1 MSEQQLTNLQ
11 GAVELDKFWRSLVQ
25 LLRAY
30 MRDYAKLNLLLQ
42 EEETDDKTILM
53 CLQMAVTECNGTPPP
68 TNFALRDL
76 VNRGYVHVLTFLAIA
91 YILESLMLLETR
103 NHLNWQEGG
112 QLIGLQDRTPLLSAH
127 AKYFRDLSAYR
138 MKEKKISDSITS
150 AMSEGSVG
158 VHSEYFVIHGYLWA

>member
-1 MSEQQLTNLQ
+1 MQQQLVNLQ
-11 GAVELDKFWRSLVQ
+11 GAVGLDSYWRSLVQ
-25 LLRAY
+25 LIRGY
-30 MRDYAKLNLLLQ
+30 MRDYGKLNLLLQ

-53 CLQMAVTECNGTPPP
+53 CLQMAVVELNGTPPP
-68 TNFALRDL
+68 TNFAMRDL
-76 VNRGYVHVLTFLAIA
+76 VQRGYTYIMIFCAVA

-127 AKYFRDLSAYR
+127 AKYYRDLSTFK
-138 MKEKKISDSITS
+138 MKEKKISDSINS
-150 AMSEGSVG
+150 AMGEGSVG